1 MALPNLKCLIARENL
16 HQVGTLIFLHGEKFT
31 AETMRKYLKTMFHR
45 EFEFDHIRVIY
56 PQAPEIPYRVPL
68 GGTRK
73 GMWYEQISYSPTAG
87 ERKDSINYTCS
98 LVRQLVNLEKS
109 RGIGH
114 EKIIIGGLDMGG
126 TIAMHVAYR
135 FLTNVAGVFALSS
148 FLSPTSAVFEKIRR
162 DFELNKDK
170 QFPPLWMWHGDVDTN
185 RLRWA
190 SHTAENFTDLEI
202 KTDFLVNF
210 SRQGH
215 EILPVEL
222 FYLKEWVEKIIPNP
236 EQGNQ

>member
-1 MALPNLKCLIARENL
+1 MIIIVYRMFYTIIEKNLQHIEGATGMALPNLKCLIARENL

-56 PQAPEIPYRVPL
+56 PQAPEISYRVPL

-98 LVRQLVNLEKS
+98 LIRQLVNLEKS

-135 FLTNVAGVFALSS
+135 YKRYLGLLGLLS
-148 FLSPTSAVFEKIRR
+148 V
-162 DFELNKDK
+162 N
-170 QFPPLWMWHGDVDTN
+170 LW
-185 RLRWA
+185 R
-190 SHTAENFTDLEI
+190 FI
-202 KTDFLVNF
+202 
-210 SRQGH
+210 
-215 EILPVEL
+215 
-222 FYLKEWVEKIIPNP
+222 
-236 EQGNQ
+236 

>member
-1 MALPNLKCLIARENL
+1 MYVCKTALWF
-16 HQVGTLIFLHGEKFT
+16 VFLF
-31 AETMRKYLKTMFHR
+31 
-45 EFEFDHIRVIY
+45 
-56 PQAPEIPYRVPL
+56 
-68 GGTRK
+68 
-73 GMWYEQISYSPTAG
+73 
-87 ERKDSINYTCS
+87 
-98 LVRQLVNLEKS
+98 
-109 RGIGH
+109 
-114 EKIIIGGLDMGG
+114 
-126 TIAMHVAYR
+126 R

-202 KTDFLVNF
+202 KTDFLMNF

-236 EQGNQ
+236 EQGNQWVFKLFLSMNKFTRQNFVCATSFKTLMSLLF